1 MHEVLETVTDK
12 GIKIKSDWKIAT
24 QEETVLWCQYRTRL
38 CYCSISSLSSGWH
51 QYTVGSLSSFTG
63 TENYFGHPVCAILS
77 NLYFFGRKIS
87 LAIKK
92 CHGLYYFFGS
102 YLSKIYFLQS
112 MNSNSF
118 HFFLTNAQIIWWIY
132 DGIYSHIWNGS
143 MIWQGQELVCVDRKV
158 FLWDGPWLCNK
169 HAPYYWLP
177 FHVEGAISSF
187 SFQQQTFQGKYK
199 TVYWLRI
206 CIISIWRKKAKRIR
220 KKIFSDKY

>member
-1 MHEVLETVTDK
+1 MPRFILLLWELF
-12 GIKIKSDWKIAT
+12 IKNIFFTKYEFKF
-24 QEETVLWCQYRTRL
+24 LW
-38 CYCSISSLSSGWH
+38 
-51 QYTVGSLSSFTG
+51 
-63 TENYFGHPVCAILS
+63 P
-77 NLYFFGRKIS
+77 
-87 LAIKK
+87 
-92 CHGLYYFFGS
+92 
-102 YLSKIYFLQS
+102 
-112 MNSNSF
+112 

-158 FLWDGPWLCNK
+158 FLWDGPWLYNK
-169 HAPYYWLP
+169 HAPDYWLP
-177 FHVEGAISSF
+177 FHVEGAISSL